1 MNKFVSFAGHPFF
14 TAAKS
19 LGVLKTSL
27 GEGWSTAR
35 AQHAKMVQV
44 HGGSSTKTPEQRF
57 EALYEKE
64 GWDEESLLERQWG
77 LNIARRLAVGAM
89 LLLLILMLSTMF
101 RGQHPAWWQ
110 VILFG
115 TSLLSLVMG
124 LGFRAFGN
132 ALMIYQLEK
141 RSFLP
146 AKSLLEQDDAIKRVF
161 GW

>member
-1 MNKFVSFAGHPFF
+1 MNKFISFAGHPFL
-14 TAAKS
+14 TTAKS
-19 LGVLKTSL
+19 LGALKKSL
-27 GEGWSTAR
+27 GEGWATAR

-44 HGGSSTKTPEQRF
+44 HGGSSTKTPQERF
-57 EALYEKE
+57 QALYEKE
-64 GWDEESLLERQWG
+64 GWDEQSLLERQWG
-77 LNIARRLAVGAM
+77 LNIARRLAVVAM
-89 LLLLILMLSTMF
+89 FLLLALMLSTFF
-101 RGQHPAWWQ
+101 RDQRPAWWQ
-110 VILFG
+110 IILLG

-146 AKSLLEQDDAIKRVF
+146 AKSLLEQEDAIKRVF